1 MMAIAW
7 FSPLINLLL
16 GITAVAYPLIW
27 LWQSNSHLLSILP
40 CLLALLW
47 GIKAISAV
55 GFQRV
60 FALLMT
66 AFLLI
71 VAFTRTLQTMY
82 WYPVIISLV
91 MLVIFTAS
99 LFSAQSFIERLAR
112 LQTPDLPPEAIRYTR
127 NVTQVWCGFF
137 VFNIAVTAG
146 LILLEQY
153 HYWAI
158 YSGVIAYVLMG
169 VLFVGEW
176 LVRRYVKDK

>member
-40 CLLALLW
+40 WLLALLW

-60 FALLMT
+60 FALFMT

-82 WYPVIISLV
+82 WYPVIINLV
-91 MLVIFTAS
+91 MLILFAS
-99 LFSAQSFIERLAR
+99 SLLSSQSLVERFAR
-112 LQTPDLPPEAIRYTR
+112 LQTPDLPPKAIRYTR
-127 NVTQVWCGFF
+127 KVTQVWCGFF
-137 VFNIAVTAG
+137 VFNIVVTAN
-146 LILLEQY
+146 LIWLEQY

-169 VLFVGEW
+169 LLFIGEW
-176 LVRRYVKDK
+176 VVRQYVKDK